1 MKRTLVSLVCLL
13 TVCISGMAQESHR
26 DSVLLRARYLKS
38 IYKTDE
44 AIENLSSLVSRESF
58 DEEV

>member
-1 MKRTLVSLVCLL
+1 
-13 TVCISGMAQESHR
+13 MAQESHR